1 MVETRNEQTL
11 VVRKPEWKNQ
21 LWNLAAELP
30 AWSRVLL
37 EKPIGRSDTAI
48 K

>member
-1 MVETRNEQTL
+1 MAETRNEQTL

-21 LWNLAAELP
+21 LWNVAAELP

-37 EKPIGRSDTAI
+37 EKPTVRSDIAI